1 MEGQNDWM
9 PVNFNLYTS
18 IVQEVSACG
27 FIIIETEI
35 GG

>member
-1 MEGQNDWM
+1 M
-9 PVNFNLYTS
+9 PVNFNLYIS

-27 FIIIETEI
+27 YIIVETEI